1 MTPPLI
7 LLQQSMVS
15 KLTAVVMCSGKN
27 QSGRH
32 SLDSMLDCGETHGD
46 ARLSRPPS
54 LDNWAAA
61 YTQVT
66 CATHSTRTNESNVQ
80 VIVDFQNVTSLSLFA
95 SKISKR

>member
-1 MTPPLI
+1 
-7 LLQQSMVS
+7 MVS
-15 KLTAVVMCSGKN
+15 KLTAVVMSTGKS

-32 SLDSMLDCGETHGD
+32 SLDSMLDCGEMHGD

-66 CATHSTRTNESNVQ
+66 YTTHSQYVSQLDT
-80 VIVDFQNVTSLSLFA
+80 
-95 SKISKR
+95 